1 MMNRLILSAIAAL
14 LSLAAAA
21 QVSIS
26 TVDKASPNDEVY
38 MDMAVTA
45 AETARDQGLKPCGA
59 VVILNG
65 AWRSTGMPS
74 GGTTAEQA
82 AIDKSRRKSLAGA
95 TIYTV
100 NQPTAAALE
109 AIAASGADAVY
120 FVNPAADVVA
130 AGIYTGADYE
140 GEAPASLPLR
150 RMDYAPARKFV
161 GK

>member
-1 MMNRLILSAIAAL
+1 MNRLILSAIAAL

-120 FVNPAADVVA
+120 FVGGVVCFDELLRFLVQFINIIFYIVVL
-130 AGIYTGADYE
+130 AGLD
-140 GEAPASLPLR
+140 
-150 RMDYAPARKFV
+150 
-161 GK
+161 